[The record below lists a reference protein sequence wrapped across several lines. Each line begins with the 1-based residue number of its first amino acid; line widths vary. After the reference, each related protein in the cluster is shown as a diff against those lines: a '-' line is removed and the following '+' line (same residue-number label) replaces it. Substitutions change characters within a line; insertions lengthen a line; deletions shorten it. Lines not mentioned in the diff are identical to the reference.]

1 MIRQF
6 HNVANCYYRF
16 SRYCSL
22 NVTIIFILISGAK
35 IINNSE
41 IRKKSNYIFS
51 FKHKIIENFTAL
63 AQKRLA
69 LGFIHLVIFA
79 TCDTLAD
86 NRAASK
92 SLFLRESAET

>member
-51 FKHKIIENFTAL
+51 FKHKIIENFAAL
-63 AQKRLA
+63 TQKDPRGGSPLA
-69 LGFIHLVIFA
+69 LFI
-79 TCDTLAD
+79 
-86 NRAASK
+86 S
-92 SLFLRESAET
+92 